1 MSRTALQSSFPESRL
16 AVENGG
22 VANPLLQLIDHGQS
36 YWLDNLSRTMIRNGD
51 LERRVTEQGLRGIT
65 SNPTI
70 FDSAITKG
78 NEYDEQIAQL
88 VAAGRSVPEIYDE
101 LTVRDVRDACDI
113 LRRVYDGSGGADGFV
128 SLEVSPYLAHDAE
141 GSLRE
146 AKRLF
151 AAVDR
156 PNVLIK
162 IPGTPLGVGTIEEA
176 LFEGININI
185 TLLFS
190 IQSYEAV
197 AHAYIRALERRAAA
211 GKPIETVASVA
222 SFFLSRIDVLVDRLL
237 AHRVRESGPS
247 DNGFRPELLF
257 GAAAIANAK
266 LAYQCFKRI
275 FTGERWA
282 PLASCGARPQRV
294 LWASTST
301 KDPLYSDV
309 RYVEPLIGAHTVNT
323 MPDKTV
329 AAFGDHGIVA
339 DTLERGLDESRQVM
353 EDLRSLGI
361 DLDRVTWQLLN
372 DGIQKFI
379 EPYDDL
385 MTTLA
390 EKRRHFLAQHAVWE
404 KTTTGPV
411 KTAVAAATEAL
422 DVRRFG
428 TRFFAGDPYLW
439 KSQPAYAETIRN
451 RLGWLD
457 LQFFRDKTT
466 EIQAFTEEVR
476 SSGVRHVVLLGMGG
490 SSLCAAVCGE
500 IFGAADAY
508 PQFAMLDDTDPAAL
522 RAIEDHADLS
532 ETLFIVASKS
542 GTTQETLSFYRYFW
556 NRLTETGIPDPGKH
570 FVAITD
576 PGTPL
581 ADEARKKGFRRS
593 FEILPSIGGRYSAM
607 SYFGLVPMSL
617 LGIDIDAMIEDAE
630 QMRLGCGPRVPA
642 ASNPAIHLGALLGM
656 AGRTGR
662 DKVTFV
668 FSEALAPFA
677 SWLEQLVAE
686 STGKEGRGLLPI
698 ADETL
703 GKPEVYGQD
712 RVFVSLRMEG
722 EVDKRSEQVLAKLD
736 KAGHPVVSIRLADR
750 IAIGGEFFRWE
761 IATATA
767 GVILGVDP
775 FDEPNVAESKHNTA
789 RLLEQW
795 KESGALPAE
804 APLVEDGGIALY
816 GDAKWTGQGRSAI
829 QVLQAFFETA
839 QRSDYIALL
848 PYFHR
853 TPTRHQAL
861 QSLRTRLRDHLK
873 VATTL
878 GYGPRYL
885 HSTGQLHKGGANAG
899 VFLII
904 TTEADEDLAIP
915 GEKYGFGTLHA
926 AQALGD
932 FRSLRD
938 KERRVFRLHFRGDP
952 VRVIRSLSRKLF
964 A

>member
-1 MSRTALQSSFPESRL
+1 MSRTARQSSFPESRL
-16 AVENGG
+16 ALENGG

-36 YWLDNLSRTMIRNGD
+36 YWLDNLGRTMIRNGD

-78 NEYDEQIAQL
+78 DEYDEQIAQL

-113 LRRVYDGSGGADGFV
+113 LRPVHDSSGGADGFV
-128 SLEVSPYLAHDAE
+128 SLEVSPHLAHDAE
-141 GSLRE
+141 GSLQAAR
-146 AKRLF
+146 RLF
-151 AAVDR
+151 TAVDR

-162 IPGTPLGVGTIEEA
+162 IPGSPVCVQAIEEA

-197 AHAYIRALERRAAA
+197 ARAYIRALERRATA
-211 GKPIETVASVA
+211 GKPIDTVASVA

-237 AHRVRESGPS
+237 AHRVRDSGGS
-247 DNGFRPELLF
+247 KNGVRPEQLF

-266 LAYQCFKRI
+266 LAYQCFKRN
-275 FTGERWA
+275 FTGERWE
-282 PLASCGARPQRV
+282 PLEQCGARPQRV

-309 RYVEPLIGAHTVNT
+309 RYVEPLIGPHTVNT

-329 AAFGDHGIVA
+329 AAFAAHGVVA
-339 DTLERGLDESRQVM
+339 DTLEQGLDEARRVM
-353 EDLRSLGI
+353 EDLRTLGI

-379 EPYDDL
+379 EPYDEL
-385 MTTLA
+385 MTSLA

-404 KTTTGPV
+404 KTATGPV
-411 KTAVAAATEAL
+411 KTAIAAATEAL

-428 TRFFAGDPYLW
+428 TRFFAGDPLLW
-439 KSQPAYAETIRN
+439 KSHPADAEGIRN

-457 LQFFRDKTT
+457 LDFFRNKVT

-490 SSLCAAVCGE
+490 SSLCAAVCAE
-500 IFGAADAY
+500 IFGVAEAY
-508 PQFAMLDDTDPAAL
+508 PRFTMLDDTDPAAL
-522 RAIEDHADLS
+522 RAIEEHADLP

-542 GTTQETLSFYRYFW
+542 GTTLETLSFYRYFR
-556 NRLTETGIPDPGKH
+556 NRLTAAGIPDAGKH

-581 ADEARKKGFRRS
+581 ADEARKNGFRHC
-593 FEILPSIGGRYSAM
+593 FENPSSIGGRYSAL

-617 LGIDIDAMIEDAE
+617 LGIDIEALLEDAE
-630 QMRLGCGPRVPA
+630 QMRIGCGPQVPA
-642 ASNPAIHLGALLGM
+642 ASNPAIHLGALLGV
-656 AGRTGR
+656 AGRAGR

-668 FSEALAPFA
+668 FSRALAPFA
-677 SWLEQLVAE
+677 SWLEQLLAE
-686 STGKEGRGLLPI
+686 STGKDGRGLLPV
-698 ADETL
+698 ADEAL

-712 RVFVSLRMEG
+712 RIFVSLSMEG
-722 EVDKRSEQVLAKLD
+722 EDHQRGQQVLSKLE
-736 KAGHPVVSIRLADR
+736 KAGHPVVSVRLADR
-750 IAIGGEFFRWE
+750 IALGGEFFRWE
-761 IATATA
+761 MATATA
-767 GVILGVDP
+767 GAILGVDP

-789 RLLEQW
+789 RLLERW
-795 KESGALPAE
+795 KERATLPAE
-804 APLVEDGGIALY
+804 APIVEGGAIAVY
-816 GDAKWTGQGRSAI
+816 GNERWRSHDASAI
-829 QVLQAFFETA
+829 QVLQSFLETA
-839 QRSDYIALL
+839 QPSDYIAVL

-861 QSLRTRLRDHLK
+861 QTFRTRLRDRFR
-873 VATTL
+873 VATTI

-885 HSTGQLHKGGANAG
+885 HSTGQLHKGGANTG

-904 TTEADEDLAIP
+904 TTEADQDLAIP
-915 GEKYGFGTLHA
+915 DQPYGFATLHA

-932 FRSLRD
+932 FQSLRN
-938 KERRVFRLHFRGDP
+938 KERRVLRLHLHGDP
-952 VRVIRSLSRKLF
+952 VRVIRSLAKGLF